1 MLRPC
6 FSQTFIESL
15 APSWTTPAGLFEGRA
30 GKGRKMESTVMPK
43 STEADD
49 VLAARAD
56 ERLAHAYDQIAL
68 ADAQLARLTEQLT
81 RMEQDSVHNPIPVMM
96 ARRPSRGRPA
106 VRGFIGLLCAA
117 GIAGAAF
124 VAQSSYGDTVRPVI
138 ARWAAP
144 YLGSVSWLSS
154 AKPELAAT
162 PGPSGVRLASAAE
175 AAPAQ
180 AATGAPAAPQDSA
193 SPADAV
199 TSSETLLLL
208 QTMARDL
215 VTVQQ
220 GIEELKAN
228 QERIAGENARTVEQ
242 LKASQEQTAR
252 LVARISEPEQRAKL
266 PAPPPPTRPV
276 AEATR
281 KPAPTQA
288 SSQGRA
294 PPMQLQPSAR

>member
-1 MLRPC
+1 
-6 FSQTFIESL
+6 
-15 APSWTTPAGLFEGRA
+15 
-30 GKGRKMESTVMPK
+30 MESTAMPK

-81 RMEQDSVHNPIPVMM
+81 RMEQDSVQHPIPVMM
-96 ARRPSRGRPA
+96 AKRPSRGHPA
-106 VRGFIGLLCAA
+106 LRGFVGLLGAA
-117 GIAGAAF
+117 CIAGAAF
-124 VAQSSYGDTVRPVI
+124 VAQSSYGETVRPVI

-144 YLGSVSWLSS
+144 YLGSVSWLAA

-180 AATGAPAAPQDSA
+180 AAPAVAAAPQDSA

-199 TSSETLLLL
+199 ASSETLLLL

-228 QERIAGENARTVEQ
+228 QERIAGENARTIEQ
-242 LKASQEQTAR
+242 LKVSQEQTAR
-252 LVARISEPEQRAKL
+252 LLARVSEQEQRTKL

-276 AEATR
+276 AEAAR
-281 KPAPTQA
+281 KPAPAQT
-288 SSQGRA
+288 SSQVRA
-294 PPMQLQPSAR
+294 PPMQLQPSTR

>member
-1 MLRPC
+1 
-6 FSQTFIESL
+6 
-15 APSWTTPAGLFEGRA
+15 
-30 GKGRKMESTVMPK
+30 MESTAMPK

-81 RMEQDSVHNPIPVMM
+81 RMEQDSVQHPIPVMM
-96 ARRPSRGRPA
+96 AKRPSRGHPA
-106 VRGFIGLLCAA
+106 LRGFVGLLGAA
-117 GIAGAAF
+117 CIAGAAF
-124 VAQSSYGDTVRPVI
+124 VAQSSYGETVRPVI

-144 YLGSVSWLSS
+144 YLGSVSWLAA

-175 AAPAQ
+175 AAPAP
-180 AATGAPAAPQDSA
+180 AAPAASQDGA

-199 TSSETLLLL
+199 ASSETLLLL

-228 QERIAGENARTVEQ
+228 QERIAGENARTIEQ
-242 LKASQEQTAR
+242 LKVSQEQTAR
-252 LVARISEPEQRAKL
+252 LLARVSEQEQRTKL

-276 AEATR
+276 AEAAR
-281 KPAPTQA
+281 KPAPAQT
-288 SSQGRA
+288 SSQVRA
-294 PPMQLQPSAR
+294 PPMQLQPSTR

>member
-1 MLRPC
+1 
-6 FSQTFIESL
+6 
-15 APSWTTPAGLFEGRA
+15 
-30 GKGRKMESTVMPK
+30 
-43 STEADD
+43 
-49 VLAARAD
+49 
-56 ERLAHAYDQIAL
+56 
-68 ADAQLARLTEQLT
+68 
-81 RMEQDSVHNPIPVMM
+81 
-96 ARRPSRGRPA
+96 
-106 VRGFIGLLCAA
+106 VRGFIGLLAAA

-180 AATGAPAAPQDSA
+180 AAAAAPQDSA
-193 SPADAV
+193 SPAADV
-199 TSSETLLLL
+199 TSAETLLLL

-294 PPMQLQPSAR
+294 PPMQLQPSTR

>member
-1 MLRPC
+1 
-6 FSQTFIESL
+6 
-15 APSWTTPAGLFEGRA
+15 
-30 GKGRKMESTVMPK
+30 MESTVMPK

-81 RMEQDSVHNPIPVMM
+81 RMEQDSVQNPIPVMM
-96 ARRPSRGRPA
+96 ARKPSRGHPA
-106 VRGFIGLLCAA
+106 LRGFFGLLAA
-117 GIAGAAF
+117 VGIAGAAF

-144 YLGSVSWLSS
+144 YLGSVSWLE
-154 AKPELAAT
+154 AKPELAAQ

-180 AATGAPAAPQDSA
+180 AAPAAPAAPQDSA
-193 SPADAV
+193 SSAAV
-199 TSSETLLLL
+199 ASSEMTLLL

-228 QERIAGENARTVEQ
+228 QERIAGDNAKVVEQ

-252 LVARISEPEQRAKL
+252 LVARISEQEQRAKPL
-266 PAPPPPTRPV
+266 APPPPTRPV
-276 AEATR
+276 AEAAR
-281 KPAPTQA
+281 KPAPVQA

-294 PPMQLQPSAR
+294 PPIQLQPR

>member
-1 MLRPC
+1 
-6 FSQTFIESL
+6 
-15 APSWTTPAGLFEGRA
+15 
-30 GKGRKMESTVMPK
+30 MESTAMPK

-96 ARRPSRGRPA
+96 AKRPSRGRPA
-106 VRGFIGLLCAA
+106 LRGVIGLLAA
-117 GIAGAAF
+117 ACIAGAAF
-124 VAQSSYGDTVRPVI
+124 IAQSSYGETVQPVI
-138 ARWAAP
+138 ARWTAP
-144 YLGSVSWLSS
+144 YLGSVSWLSA

-175 AAPAQ
+175 AP
-180 AATGAPAAPQDSA
+180 TAPAASQDGASSA
-193 SPADAV
+193 ADV

-220 GIEELKAN
+220 GIEELKAS
-228 QERIAGENARTVEQ
+228 QERIAGENARTIEQ

-252 LVARISEPEQRAKL
+252 LVARVSEQEQRAKL

-276 AEATR
+276 AEAAR